1 MKLLSQLRTSSF
13 QLALLYMVV
22 FATSVFLLLAFIYW
36 RTAGFMTAQTDE
48 TIEAEIAGLAE
59 QYRGRGVN
67 GLITIIR
74 ERVAR
79 DPNAKS
85 IYLLTTDDFLK
96 LAGTTAPIAAV
107 AVATGASDAEAAE
120 PDLSSDK
127 MQDTAHTR
135 AYFASAK
142 F

>member
-1 MKLLSQLRTSSF
+1 MKKEDGASR
-13 QLALLYMVV
+13 
-22 FATSVFLLLAFIYW
+22 
-36 RTAGFMTAQTDE
+36 R
-48 TIEAEIAGLAE
+48 
-59 QYRGRGVN
+59 
-67 GLITIIR
+67 
-74 ERVAR
+74 
-79 DPNAKS
+79 
-85 IYLLTTDDFLK
+85 DFLK

-107 AVATGASDAEAAE
+107 AVATGTSDAEAAE